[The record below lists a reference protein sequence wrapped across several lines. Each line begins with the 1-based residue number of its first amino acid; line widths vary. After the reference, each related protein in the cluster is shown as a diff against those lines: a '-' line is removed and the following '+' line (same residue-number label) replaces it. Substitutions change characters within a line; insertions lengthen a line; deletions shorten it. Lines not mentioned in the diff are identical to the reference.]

1 MTEFTEEETSWG
13 ETRFSAVQGKEMTC
27 RLVEEGDGS
36 DIEGLL
42 AYGQWEGVL
51 LYPTENHIAA
61 GSQVEVTKR
70 GAGDVAVELTA
81 VGDKNTV
88 TVQTENK
95 IRSALGGGGYQ
106 ITKNDGSQSE
116 GSALL
121 PSAVFYY

>member
-1 MTEFTEEETSWG
+1 MSFPCRSVSVWQPTGGFTEEETSWG

-61 GSQVEVTKR
+61 GSQVEVTKPDGR
-70 GAGDVAVELTA
+70 EVIFFTTGETLSYSTHKEMVLTR
-81 VGDKNTV
+81 KC
-88 TVQTENK
+88 
-95 IRSALGGGGYQ
+95 
-106 ITKNDGSQSE
+106 
-116 GSALL
+116 
-121 PSAVFYY
+121 PF